1 MQLILASVG
10 KLKAGAEREL
20 YEHYAKRIGGI
31 GKSVGLGPLKELTV
45 NESRK
50 GSANARAMDEARML
64 LARIPEP
71 AAVVAFDEKGKGL
84 TSEAFARLLGDL
96 RDAGTSSIALVLGG
110 PDGHGPEMRDKAQ
123 HTLSLGAITLPHGL
137 ARVVVAEQLY
147 RAATILAGHP
157 YHRS

>member
-10 KLKAGAEREL
+10 KLKAGAERDL
-20 YEHYAKRIGGI
+20 CEHYAKRIAGI
-31 GKSVGLGPLKELTV
+31 GKSIGLGPLNELTLS
-45 NESRK
+45 ESRK
-50 GSANARAMDEARML
+50 GSAAERAADEARSL
-64 LARIPEP
+64 LSRIPDS
-71 AAVVAFDEKGKGL
+71 AAVLAFDENGKGL
-84 TSEAFARLLGDL
+84 TSPAFARLLGDL
-96 RDAGTSSIALVLGG
+96 RDAGTSSAALVLGG
-110 PDGHGPEMRDKAQ
+110 PDGHGPELRDKAR

>member
-1 MQLILASVG
+1 MKLILASVG
-10 KLKAGAEREL
+10 KLKSGPEREL
-20 YEHYAKRIGGI
+20 FDHYAGRVGGL
-31 GKSVGLGPLKELTV
+31 GKSVALGPLSEISV

-50 GSANARAMDEARML
+50 DSASERRSEEAGAL
-64 LARIPEP
+64 LARIPEQS
-71 AAVVAFDEKGKGL
+71 AVIAFDEKGKAL
-84 TSEAFARLLGDL
+84 TSAAFARLIGEI
-96 RDAGTSSIALVLGG
+96 RDAGAPSLVLALGG
-110 PDGHGPEMRDKAQ
+110 PDGHGSALREKAR